1 MMTVKLDKINMA
13 TITEEKL
20 KYLVK
25 NIVKQLVQE
34 YSVWD
39 NSQSSPS
46 TGTTQPNNTDN
57 QVTDPNN
64 MSATPMS
71 TSDKMKLDKIK
82 KTQTQN
88 DIKQKQLELDTV
100 KKKLD
105 FTKKDQD
112 QMKRSQIPTLQKSI
126 QQLKSQH

>member
-1 MMTVKLDKINMA
+1 MTVKLDKINMA

>member
-1 MMTVKLDKINMA
+1 MT

-20 KYLVK
+20 VGLVK
-25 NIVKQLVQE
+25 HIVKQLVQE

>member
-1 MMTVKLDKINMA
+1 MA

-64 MSATPMS
+64 MSAAPMS

>member
-46 TGTTQPNNTDN
+46 TGTTQPDNTDN

>member
-1 MMTVKLDKINMA
+1 MT

-20 KYLVK
+20 VGLVK
-25 NIVKQLVQE
+25 HIVKQLVQE

-46 TGTTQPNNTDN
+46 TGTTQPDNTDN

>member
-1 MMTVKLDKINMA
+1 MA

-46 TGTTQPNNTDN
+46 TGTTQPDNTDN

>member
-1 MMTVKLDKINMA
+1 MA

>member
-1 MMTVKLDKINMA
+1 MT

-20 KYLVK
+20 VGLVK
-25 NIVKQLVQE
+25 HIVKQLVQE
-34 YSVWD
+34 YSTMSSSQPPVPPQSTD
-39 NSQSSPS
+39 NSTAQI
-46 TGTTQPNNTDN
+46 
-57 QVTDPNN
+57 TDPNN
-64 MSATPMS
+64 MTAAPMS
-71 TSDKMKLDKIK
+71 NSDKMKLDRIK

-88 DIKQKQLELDTV
+88 DIKQKTLELDTV

-105 FTKKDQD
+105 FTRKDQD

>member
-1 MMTVKLDKINMA
+1 MTVKLDKINMA

-46 TGTTQPNNTDN
+46 TGTTQPDNTDN